1 MSNEVFVVPPTLGK
15 FEIEKVDANNENL
28 KLEGAVFQVID
39 NGGKVVSELTTDKN
53 GIAISN
59 PLLVGKYTLKEV
71 QAPVGYML
79 LKEPIEIHV
88 TSDVSA
94 QK

>member
-39 NGGKVVSELTTDKN
+39 NGGKVVSELTTDKM
-53 GIAISN
+53 
-59 PLLVGKYTLKEV
+59 V
-71 QAPVGYML
+71 
-79 LKEPIEIHV
+79 
-88 TSDVSA
+88 
-94 QK
+94 

>member
-1 MSNEVFVVPPTLGK
+1 M
-15 FEIEKVDANNENL
+15 
-28 KLEGAVFQVID
+28 ID